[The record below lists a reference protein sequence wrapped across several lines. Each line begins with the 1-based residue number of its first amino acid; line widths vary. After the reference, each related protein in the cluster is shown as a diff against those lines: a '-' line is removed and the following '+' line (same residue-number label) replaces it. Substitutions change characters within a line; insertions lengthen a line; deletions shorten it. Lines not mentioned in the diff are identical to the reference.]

1 MTHLE
6 RRGTIELPLPVERA
20 FPLFTPAGV
29 KLWIEE
35 WDPVFLHPASGATE
49 EGMVFTTGHGGEETI
64 WSCTA
69 FEPAAHHARY
79 VRVTPGSRL
88 GFVDVR
94 CEALAAQR
102 TRVHVAY
109 VYTAL
114 SAQGQADLAALTEA
128 AFARMLDSWRAM
140 IVARICGAG

>member
-6 RRGTIELPLPVERA
+6 RRGTFELPLPVERA
-20 FPLFTPAGV
+20 FPLFTPEGE
-29 KLWIEE
+29 KRWIEE
-35 WDPVFLHPASGATE
+35 WDPTFLHPPSGHTE
-49 EGMVFTTGHGGEETI
+49 HGMVFTTDHGGEATI
-64 WSCTA
+64 WTCTA
-69 FEPAAHHARY
+69 FEPAAHHACY

-94 CEALAAQR
+94 CEAVAADR

-114 SAQGQADLAALTEA
+114 SERGQADLAALTEA
-128 AFARMLDSWRAM
+128 AYGQMLESWRAM
-140 IVARICGAG
+140 IVARICGGA